1 MHIRLKTNDIARSIK
16 YHQVY
21 AHLQDP
27 LLMAK
32 KKRFE
37 PFLSVHFDAP
47 SLFFALW
54 SCRVVQVLSGSKQR
68 GSMDNVPSD
77 LAHVIWYERPANV
90 NRYFGM
96 LSYRWLF
103 VGLIPKPV
111 CDACDRNCGHTK

>member
-1 MHIRLKTNDIARSIK
+1 
-16 YHQVY
+16 
-21 AHLQDP
+21 
-27 LLMAK
+27 MAK

-54 SCRVVQVLSGSKQR
+54 SYRLVQVLSGSKGFQR
-68 GSMDNVPSD
+68 ITFQ
-77 LAHVIWYERPANV
+77 VILKVFWYERPANV